1 MKKYIKDHKIVVAAI
16 IFLLILLVFAY
27 IAKQVFFSGG
37 SNTLYGSRLEGIDAV
52 KVSKSAQKNLINKI
66 EEDSAVKKCEYA
78 LQGKIIN
85 VIITVNDDVGLD
97 TAKSLANKVLEE
109 FDTDQKSFYDFQVF
123 VKKDN
128 DASDF
133 PIIGYKQNK
142 KEGFTWTKDR
152 VAE

>member
-1 MKKYIKDHKIVVAAI
+1 MPNLEKIKEKILEDIGEKRFKHSLRVA
-16 IFLLILLVFAY
+16 
-27 IAKQVFFSGG
+27 
-37 SNTLYGSRLEGIDAV
+37 
-52 KVSKSAQKNLINKI
+52 
-66 EEDSAVKKCEYA
+66 
-78 LQGKIIN
+78 
-85 VIITVNDDVGLD
+85 D

-109 FDTDQKSFYDFQVF
+109 FDADQKSFYDFQVF

>member
-1 MKKYIKDHKIVVAAI
+1 MKNYIKDHKIVVVVTFF
-16 IFLLILLVFAY
+16 FLVFLILAY
-27 IAKQVFFSGG
+27 MAKQVFFSNG
-37 SNTLYGSRLEGIDAV
+37 SNALYGSRLDGIEAV
-52 KVSKSAQKNLINKI
+52 KISKSSQEQLINKI
-66 EEDSAVKKCEYA
+66 EEDSSVKKCEYK
-78 LQGKIIN
+78 LHGKIIN

-97 TAKSLANKVLEE
+97 TAKSLANKGLEE

>member
-1 MKKYIKDHKIVVAAI
+1 MKKYIKDHKIILVAV
-16 IFLLILLVFAY
+16 IFLLILLVICF
-27 IAKQVFFSGG
+27 ILKQTLFSEGT
-37 SNTLYGSRLEGIDAV
+37 NATYGSRLDGIEEV
-52 KVSKSAQKNLINKI
+52 KITKSDKESLIEKL
-66 EEDSAVKKCEYA
+66 EEDSAVKKCEYL

-97 TAKSLANKVLEE
+97 TAKSLSSKVLEV

-123 VKKDN
+123 VRKDN

-133 PIIGYKQNK
+133 PIIGYKQNS
-142 KEGFTWTKDR
+142 KEGFSWTKDR